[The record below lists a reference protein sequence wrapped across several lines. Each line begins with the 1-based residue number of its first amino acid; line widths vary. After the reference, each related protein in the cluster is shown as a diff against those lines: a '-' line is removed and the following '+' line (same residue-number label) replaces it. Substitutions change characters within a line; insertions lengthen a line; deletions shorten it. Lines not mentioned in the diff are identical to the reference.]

1 MRRFLSF
8 LALMFF
14 GTSLVSIAASPL
26 KGQEYYPDIG
36 YFAGRCF
43 DPDVWVRTEGLM
55 WWTNGTDYP
64 PLVTTSPDDT
74 PINQAGRL
82 GYDTTSILVGNGNH
96 LGQMRGG
103 FRMTAGVWRDKCHRL
118 GLEADYWS
126 LSGDSATTSYEGN
139 GSPILARP
147 FYDMQNQ
154 RQGAELTSFP
164 GVAGGRVRVEG
175 DDYVQSVGTWLRCN
189 LITQCCS
196 YACDPC
202 CDPCDDYCRPAPSR
216 KIRMERVDFLF
227 GYRNYRL
234 NDRLS
239 VYEYVE
245 DAELPSS
252 VDIQDH
258 FRALNDFHGGELGFD
273 ARLRRCK
280 WTLDLLAAMA
290 IGNNRRVTTINGQ
303 QVITIGELE
312 PVVYPAGILALGTN
326 SGHRK
331 SDVVCVIPRFGARL
345 GYDFTECVSAFVSY
359 DLVYW
364 GDVFRA
370 ADQIDARIDPR
381 NIPPSTG
388 GTGYPA
394 FLGRGSH
401 FWAQGISLG
410 AEVRF

>member
-1 MRRFLSF
+1 
-8 LALMFF
+8 
-14 GTSLVSIAASPL
+14 
-26 KGQEYYPDIG
+26 
-36 YFAGRCF
+36 
-43 DPDVWVRTEGLM
+43 M
-55 WWTNGTDYP
+55 WWTSGTDYP

-74 PINQAGRL
+74 PIDQAGRL
-82 GYDTTSILVGNGNH
+82 GYDTTSVLVGDGNY

-103 FRMTAGVWRDKCHRL
+103 FRVTAGIWRDNCHRV

-126 LSGDSATTSYEGN
+126 LAGDSVSAGFEGN

-154 RQGAELTSFP
+154 RQGAQLTSFP
-164 GVAGGRVRVEG
+164 GVAGGHIRVEG
-175 DDYVQSVGTWLRCN
+175 GDYVQSVGTWLRCN
-189 LITQCCS
+189 LVKPCCS
-196 YACDPC
+196 CSCDPC
-202 CDPCDDYCRPAPSR
+202 EDYCCAAPSPKTR
-216 KIRMERVDFLF
+216 LERLDFLF

-245 DAELPSS
+245 DAVLPSS

-258 FRALNDFHGGELGFD
+258 FRTLNDFHGGELGFEG
-273 ARLRRCK
+273 RWRRSK

-290 IGNNRRVTTINGQ
+290 IGNNRRVTTIDGQ

-326 SGHRK
+326 SGRYEN
-331 SDVVCVIPRFGARL
+331 DVACVIPRFGARL

-370 ADQIDARIDPR
+370 ADQVDTRIDPR

-388 GTGYPA
+388 GTGYPTFPA
-394 FLGRGSH
+394 RGGH